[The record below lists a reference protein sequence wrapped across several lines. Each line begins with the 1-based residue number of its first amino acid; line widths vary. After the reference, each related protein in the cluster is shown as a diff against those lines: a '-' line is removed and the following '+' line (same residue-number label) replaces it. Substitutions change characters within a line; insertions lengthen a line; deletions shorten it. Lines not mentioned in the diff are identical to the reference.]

1 MRHPIPALNPQPN
14 SPTAHTALSR
24 QPSALSPQPEVRGS
38 RFAVRGS
45 HRIIAHVMIRD
56 RTTEWGITE

>member
-14 SPTAHTALSR
+14 SPTAHT
-24 QPSALSPQPEVRGS
+24 ALSPQPEVRGS